1 MRQCYIYMNKGFW
14 SLIHPITPERCG
26 RFGDRRGGAVPVPMT
41 LGRDRD
47 FCIFAILPCED
58 TEGYA
63 PNLRGRLAAA
73 LGAAVK
79 HWESKG
85 WVVEFAPFNAA
96 HVDDGRGQVGSRRKR
111 PSVAAY
117 RKEERGAGPEESPD
131 AKSPYFF
138 LLLLVSRKKIAFFCY
153 IYMKRGFRYAS
164 FRVLN

>member
-1 MRQCYIYMNKGFW
+1 MRHISEKIHISCYIYMNKGFW

-26 RFGDRRGGAVPVPMT
+26 RFGGRRGGAVPVPMT

-63 PNLRGRLAAA
+63 PNLRGRLAVA

-138 LLLLVSRKKIAFFCY
+138 CY
-153 IYMKRGFRYAS
+153 FW
-164 FRVLN
+164 